1 MPCKSRNT
9 SLPAAN
15 KSSLTQQQLL
25 RQRLLPQ
32 QLRLVALVEKTD
44 EEIEREIAA
53 ELDANPALERTPS
66 DDAPRYWHRT
76 PSAGDSDDFRPVQAD
91 TEPTLAD
98 TLLDQLAE
106 VQTAAP
112 EVRPLAAYIIGALD
126 PNGYLTRTL
135 PQLQTDLA
143 LSLGTQPQPDHMRAA
158 YDLVRGLDPAGVG
171 AQDLRDCLLLQL
183 RRLDPERPDVA
194 DALELITH
202 YFDLY
207 SLRNRRKL
215 TLASGLS
222 AERLDAADTL
232 IKSLNPKPGAAFSSD
247 PTLALGNSAV
257 TPDFTVETD
266 GERLT
271 VSMANSLPELQIE
284 ESFRA
289 DDAAAGDAAAFIR
302 EQRSRARSF
311 IEMLERRT
319 KTLMAIAR
327 AIVQIQAPFFL
338 NGDDESRIRPMVL
351 RQVAD
356 ATGLDLSLVSRA
368 VSGKWLATPWG
379 VYPLK
384 SFFNHRSGADDD
396 ETSAREIGAAMREIV
411 AAEPADAPLSDE
423 AIAAALADRGYKVAR
438 RTVAKYRTR
447 LGIPA
452 ARLRKH

>member
-1 MPCKSRNT
+1 M
-9 SLPAAN
+9 PAAN
-15 KSSLTQQQLL
+15 KPTLTQQQLL

-44 EEIEREIAA
+44 EEVEREIAA
-53 ELDANPALERTPS
+53 ELDANPALERIAS
-66 DDAPRYWHRT
+66 DEPARYWRQ
-76 PSAGDSDDFRPVQAD
+76 PAAAGDTDDFRPVQAD
-91 TEPTLAD
+91 PEPTLAEA
-98 TLLDQLAE
+98 LLNQLAE
-106 VQTAAP
+106 VQPDAP

-126 PNGYLTRTL
+126 SNGYLTRTL

-143 LSLGTQPQPDHMRAA
+143 LSLGSEPKADHMRAA
-158 YDLVRGLDPAGVG
+158 YDLVRDLDPAGVG

-183 RRLDPERPDVA
+183 RRLDPQRPEVS
-194 DALELITH
+194 DALELIAH

-215 TLASGLS
+215 ALATGLDT
-222 AERLDAADTL
+222 ERLDAADSL
-232 IKSLNPKPGAAFSSD
+232 IKSLNPKPGAAFASD

-289 DDAAAGDAAAFIR
+289 DDGAGEAAAFIR
-302 EQRSRARSF
+302 EQRTRARSF

-319 KTLMAIAR
+319 KTLLAIAR

-351 RQVAD
+351 RQVAE

-447 LGIPA
+447 LGIAP
-452 ARLRKH
+452 ARLRKK